1 MEKVIKVTNSPY
13 HKTYVPGI
21 KIAGKQLENY
31 GFKKDDLV
39 LVKYEK
45 EKITIQKVTGR
56 QLVQRMI
63 MKNPDLETLINSFD
77 LELISADIL
86 KH

>member
-13 HKTYVPGI
+13 QKTYVPGI
-21 KIAGKQLENY
+21 KIAGKHLSSF
-31 GFKKDDLV
+31 GFVKDDLV

-56 QLVQRMI
+56 ELVQRML
-63 MKNPDLETLINSFD
+63 MKNPSLEMLIDTFD
-77 LELISADIL
+77 LELVGIETS
-86 KH
+86 K